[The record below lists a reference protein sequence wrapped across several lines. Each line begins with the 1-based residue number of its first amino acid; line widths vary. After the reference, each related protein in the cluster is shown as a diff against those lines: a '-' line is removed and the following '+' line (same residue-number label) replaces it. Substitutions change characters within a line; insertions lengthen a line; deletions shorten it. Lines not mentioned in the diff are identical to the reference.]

1 MGTALTGRASQP
13 SETSS
18 RIRQTI
24 THMRIGIL
32 GGGQLGRMLAL
43 AAYPLGF
50 RCTVFDPAH
59 DPCAAQ
65 VCPHIRGEYD
75 DYQKLYELVQMSDVI
90 TYEFENVPV
99 ATAEWLAERKPV
111 YPPPRALAVGQE
123 RLAEKEFFTRLG
135 IPTPRYYPVESEA
148 DFHAALQ
155 QIGLPAVLKTRMYGY
170 DGKGQVVLQ
179 RPEDCPQAWQRLVG
193 RPLILEEY
201 ISFDRE
207 LSLLAVRGRDGQIHC
222 WPLVENQ
229 HIDGIL
235 HRSIAPAGGTEEL
248 SERAAE
254 YACRILEELNYVG
267 VLTIE
272 WFQDGPRLLA
282 NEMAPRVHNSGH
294 WTWEGART
302 SQFEN
307 HMRAITG
314 LPLGDCRMLTHQA
327 VMYNFIGTIPPLP
340 EILRIP
346 EASVHIY
353 GKSPRPG
360 RKVGHVTL
368 LTLTPDEWTEKLPSW
383 DQIFAR
389 RPYREDLHGDPLSG

>member
-1 MGTALTGRASQP
+1 
-13 SETSS
+13 
-18 RIRQTI
+18 
-24 THMRIGIL
+24 MRIGIL

-50 RCTVFDPAH
+50 RCCVLDPAA

-75 DYQKLYELVQMSDVI
+75 DYQKLYELAQWADVI

-99 ATAEWLAERKPV
+99 ATAEWLSERKPV

-135 IPTPRYYPVESEA
+135 IPTPRYYAVETEA
-148 DFHAALQ
+148 DFYAALRAV
-155 QIGLPAVLKTRMYGY
+155 GLPAVLKTRMFGY
-170 DGKGQVVLQ
+170 DGKGQVMLHSA
-179 RPEDCPQAWQRLVG
+179 EDAPRAWLRLGG
-193 RPLILEEY
+193 RPLLLEEY
-201 ISFDRE
+201 IPFDRE
-207 LSLLAVRGRDGQIHC
+207 LSILAVRSREGQIQC

-229 HIDGIL
+229 HLDGIL
-235 HRSIAPAGGTEEL
+235 HRSLAPAGGSEEL
-248 SERAAE
+248 FERAAE
-254 YACRILEELNYVG
+254 YACRILEELDYVG
-267 VLTIE
+267 VLAIE

-294 WTWEGART
+294 WTLEGART

-307 HMRAITG
+307 HIRAITG
-314 LPLGDCRMLTHQA
+314 LPLGPCGMLTDHA
-327 VMYNFIGTIPPLP
+327 VMYNFIGSVPALN
-340 EILRIP
+340 EILQTP
-346 EASVHIY
+346 EASVHVY

-368 LTLTPDEWTEKLPSW
+368 VTLDPEEVTEKLPHW
-383 DQIFAR
+383 DRLFAR
-389 RPYREDLHGDPLSG
+389 RPYRENPDGGTPGN